1 MVYVP
6 RLTPRGA
13 PQAASADGREVVVTT
28 KMSTRTGVSQLP
40 ADIGAWSAPRRSS
53 LFGPLGSTDVSSA
66 VVGWLRAAIGLGLF
80 PDGERLPKEAHLAV
94 QLGVTSFA
102 LREALATLRAQGL
115 VVTRAG
121 KYGGSFVTYPPES
134 EQLEH
139 DELADLSSAELRDL
153 GDWRQMLATNAASLA
168 ALRASESNIAMLTTY
183 AGRVREAQS
192 SVEARRAHGRFFL
205 ELSSAA
211 QSMRLTSAQFAA
223 HEQIDWL
230 FGLALQT
237 PDERAVASAGLDSI
251 AVAVRERS
259 STRARDA
266 AAEHIERMIGCLG
279 VHHLEGIAA
288 RQRLHPTPMTGTLA
302 TGIAKVVD
310 LLTDEMARF
319 ADDVAPAMSSG
330 EAFAQVRSRI
340 SLPGLQRFQTMPTY
354 VKGIGIL
361 AEVGAIA
368 ERPYWI
374 EWWRRTDVGLVADNH
389 HVTDPAREYFYDY
402 GDMEF
407 IARPR
412 ETHEPWAFGPYVDY
426 GGEDDYILTLASPIL
441 ANGDFYGISAVDVPV
456 GELESW
462 LSPQLASAKE
472 SYLLNSENRVI
483 VSNSL
488 AFTVGDVMSNRD
500 GFRVIEFPSFGWSLV
515 TQDDPT

>member
-1 MVYVP
+1 
-6 RLTPRGA
+6 
-13 PQAASADGREVVVTT
+13 
-28 KMSTRTGVSQLP
+28 MSTRTGVNRRVSDAGGL
-40 ADIGAWSAPRRSS
+40 SAPTRSI

-94 QLGVTSFA
+94 QLGVTTFA

-121 KYGGSFVTYPPES
+121 KYGGSFVTYPAES

-139 DELADLSSAELRDL
+139 DELANLSSAELRDL
-153 GDWRQMLATNAASLA
+153 GDWRQMLATTAAALA
-168 ALRASESNIAMLTTY
+168 ALRASASNVAMLATY
-183 AGRVREAQS
+183 AERVSEAKTS
-192 SVEARRAHGRFFL
+192 LEARRAHGRFFL

-211 QSMRLTSAQFAA
+211 QSMRLTRAQFVV

-230 FGLALQT
+230 FGLALQS
-237 PDERAVASAGLDSI
+237 PEERAAAAAGLE
-251 AVAVRERS
+251 AVAAAVRARS

-266 AAEHIERMIGCLG
+266 AAVHVERMIGRLG
-279 VHHLEGIAA
+279 LLHLESIAA
-288 RQRLHPTPMTGTLA
+288 RQRQHPALVTGTLEHA
-302 TGIAKVVD
+302 ITAAVD
-310 LLTDEMARF
+310 LLGDEMARF
-319 ADDVAPAMSSG
+319 AADVAPAMSSG
-330 EAFAQVRSRI
+330 EAFERIRNRI
-340 SLPGLQRFQTMPTY
+340 SLPGLQRFQTLPTY

-374 EWWRRTDVGLVADNH
+374 EWWRRTDDGPVADNH
-389 HVTDPAREYFYDY
+389 HVLDPAREYFYDY

-412 ETHEPWAFGPYVDY
+412 ETHQPWAFGPYVDY

-441 ANGDFYGISAVDVPV
+441 ADGAFYGITAVDIPV

-462 LSPQLASAKE
+462 LSPLLASAKE
-472 SYLLNSENRVI
+472 SYLLNSQDRVV

-488 AFTVGDVMSNRD
+488 TFGVGDVMPNRD
-500 GFRVIEFPSFGWSLV
+500 GFRVVGYPTFGWILV
-515 TQDDPT
+515 TKDAPV